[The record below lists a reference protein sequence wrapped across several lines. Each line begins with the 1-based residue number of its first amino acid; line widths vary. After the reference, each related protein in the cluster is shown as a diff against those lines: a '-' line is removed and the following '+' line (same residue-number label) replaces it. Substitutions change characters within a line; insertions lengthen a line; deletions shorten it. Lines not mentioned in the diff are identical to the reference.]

1 MKKLS
6 KSERMDIASEMVN
19 ERLANNS
26 SIPEEAR
33 KMLILEVY
41 KEISK

>member
-6 KSERMDIASEMVN
+6 KSERMDIATEMVN
-19 ERLANNS
+19 ERLANNP
-26 SIPEEAR
+26 SIPGEAR